1 MKLAMVF
8 VAYSVIGVV
17 LVPVVLAALVARVI
31 AHGAASGWALG
42 GTVMDWLYTSA
53 EAEVV
58 R

>member
-1 MKLAMVF
+1 MVF